1 VATIVVAQYN
11 MATLAQIANRIRD
24 LAVLKAPK
32 KTGNLKRKL
41 ADFNRPSGMIK
52 ESKTSSKRTFE
63 FELDVS
69 PPGAEYGKFW
79 NDPNVSST
87 VRRGK
92 TINVPESINFA
103 EKAINDPQI
112 QMLIDE
118 YVNQI
123 ADEVAETIKQA
134 IDSEFSDVK

>member
-1 VATIVVAQYN
+1 
-11 MATLAQIANRIRD
+11 MATLAQIANKIRD

-41 ADFNRPSGMIK
+41 ADYNRPSGMIK
-52 ESKTSSKRTFE
+52 QSKAGSKRSFT

-87 VRRGK
+87 VRSGK
-92 TINVPESINFA
+92 TPNVPQSINFA
-103 EKAINDPQI
+103 QQAINDPLVQK
-112 QMLIDE
+112 MIDD
-118 YVNQI
+118 YVNALVDEI
-123 ADEVAETIKQA
+123 AVEVGNIVEKEFKDIK
-134 IDSEFSDVK
+134 

>member
-1 VATIVVAQYN
+1 

-24 LAVLKAPK
+24 LAVIKAPK

-41 ADFNRPSGMIK
+41 ADFNRPSGMVK
-52 ESKTSSKRTFE
+52 ESKINNKRTIE

-92 TINVPESINFA
+92 TKNVPGSINFA

-112 QMLIDE
+112 QRLIDE

-134 IDSEFSDVK
+134 IDSEFADVK

>member
-1 VATIVVAQYN
+1 

-41 ADFNRPSGMIK
+41 ADYNRPSGMIK
-52 ESKTSSKRTFE
+52 QSKTNSTRSFE

-87 VRRGK
+87 VRKGK
-92 TINVPESINFA
+92 TPNVPKSINFA
-103 EKAINDPQI
+103 QQAINDPQI
-112 QMLIDE
+112 QKMIDD
-118 YVNQI
+118 YVSQI
-123 ADEVAETIKQA
+123 ADEVANEVGKSIERELKDF
-134 IDSEFSDVK
+134 I

>member
-1 VATIVVAQYN
+1 

-41 ADFNRPSGMIK
+41 ADYNRPSGMIK
-52 ESKTSSKRTFE
+52 QSKTNTTRSFE
-63 FELDVS
+63 FELDIS

-87 VRRGK
+87 VRNGK
-92 TINVPESINFA
+92 TPNVPKSINFA
-103 EKAINDPQI
+103 QQAINDPQI
-112 QMLIDE
+112 QKMIDD
-118 YVNQI
+118 YISQI
-123 ADEVAETIKQA
+123 SDEVANEVGKSIERELKDF
-134 IDSEFSDVK
+134 I

>member
-1 VATIVVAQYN
+1 

-24 LAVLKAPK
+24 LAVIKAPK
-32 KTGNLKRKL
+32 KTGHLKRKL

-52 ESKTSSKRTFE
+52 ESKINTKRTIE

-87 VRRGK
+87 VRKGK
-92 TINVPESINFA
+92 TKNVPGSINFA

-112 QMLIDE
+112 QRLIDE

-134 IDSEFSDVK
+134 IDDEFADVR

>member
-1 VATIVVAQYN
+1 
-11 MATLAQIANRIRD
+11 MAKTLAQIANRIRD

-41 ADFNRPSGMIK
+41 ADYNRPSGMIK
-52 ESKTSSKRTFE
+52 ESKNNSSRTFE

-79 NDPNVSST
+79 NDPNVSET

-92 TINVPESINFA
+92 TPNVPKSINFA
-103 EKAINDPQI
+103 QQALNDPQI
-112 QMLIDE
+112 QSMIDE
-118 YVNQI
+118 YINGIV
-123 ADEVAETIKQA
+123 
-134 IDSEFSDVK
+134 SDVTDTIGKAVDTEFNNI

>member
-1 VATIVVAQYN
+1 
-11 MATLAQIANRIRD
+11 MAKTLAQIANRIKD

-41 ADFNRPSGMIK
+41 ADYNRPSGMIK
-52 ESKTSSKRTFE
+52 QSKSGGTRSFE

-79 NDPNVSST
+79 NDPNVSET

-92 TINVPESINFA
+92 TPNVPKAINFA
-103 EKAINDPQI
+103 QQAINDPMI
-112 QMLIDE
+112 QKMIDDLVSE
-118 YVNQI
+118 ITDEI
-123 ADEVAETIKQA
+123 AKDISNTIDK
-134 IDSEFSDVK
+134 EFSIL